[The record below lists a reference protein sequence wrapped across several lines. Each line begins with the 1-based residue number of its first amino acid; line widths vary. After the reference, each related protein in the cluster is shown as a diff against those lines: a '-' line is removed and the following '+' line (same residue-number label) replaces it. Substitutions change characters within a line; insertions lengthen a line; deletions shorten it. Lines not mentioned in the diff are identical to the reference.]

1 MMACHIIHQVRISL
15 DVRRFIMKC
24 TFRFL
29 SCSAPSSLTIAI
41 GKSFRHGVLLCTSR
55 SFSRFSNFFASR
67 SPPLVTAGKDLCLLC
82 SLTRARASVLTRPC
96 DVFLEAWSNASQHY
110 RPDYL
115 KFLLSTAGQY
125 PKHVNGVAR
134 QMNSIRGKLQKS
146 TNNRTMPPHHMF
158 EEDPITLYNHSVI
171 CFKSL
176 MNRLLWFYSVWKSH
190 A

>member
-41 GKSFRHGVLLCTSR
+41 GKSFRHGVLLCTCR

-110 RPDYL
+110 RL
-115 KFLLSTAGQY
+115 FK
-125 PKHVNGVAR
+125 V
-134 QMNSIRGKLQKS
+134 
-146 TNNRTMPPHHMF
+146 
-158 EEDPITLYNHSVI
+158 SVI
-171 CFKSL
+171 HCWTIPEARKRRCPSNEL
-176 MNRLLWFYSVWKSH
+176 NTGKVAEIYKQ
-190 A
+190 